1 MVRLHR
7 RLNGHEFEQT
17 SGDSEGQGSVLLF
30 MGSHSQIGLSKV
42 KVKSLSH
49 VRPSVAPWTA
59 AFQAPPPMGFSRQD
73 YWSGVPLPS
82 PVLLEITSQMQPLLL
97 ISSPQVLLL
106 WKLNVQT
113 TEKSAISSEMKSLN
127 PGTEQLTESQKRTQV
142 LTKTV

>member
-1 MVRLHR
+1 
-7 RLNGHEFEQT
+7 
-17 SGDSEGQGSVLLF
+17 
-30 MGSHSQIGLSKV
+30 
-42 KVKSLSH
+42 
-49 VRPSVAPWTA
+49 
-59 AFQAPPPMGFSRQD
+59 MGFSRQD